1 MAAVRVRV
9 ILGIAV
15 FAYFVSV
22 IQRSTMGVATLS
34 ATVRFETGAAALSS
48 LAAAQLAVYA
58 FMQIPAGIAL
68 DKYGPRK
75 LIIFGSV
82 LTGVGNLL
90 VAFAEH
96 LPLAVVGRM
105 VVGFGDAFVFISMIR
120 LIDDWVVGPKATR
133 YTQVFANLGQLGQL
147 VSAIPFAYLL
157 GVAGWTFSFGL
168 ASSLAMI
175 AAAIGVAF
183 LRDQQRSRGGSV
195 GLRDTAMQLRENLSD
210 PFTRKAFWVHFT
222 MQTSGSVFILLWGYT
237 FLVEGEKLDRTSA
250 SILLSSFVFI
260 GFFVGPVLS
269 HLCIVFPERRN
280 TVITSVFC
288 LITAAW
294 GIVILTP
301 GPNPTWQLIFLVL
314 AIGAGG
320 PASMIAF
327 DYSRNAIPKYR
338 LGSSNG
344 IINSGGFVATF
355 LTMFLVG
362 VALDFIRKY
371 GLLGNVSLYS
381 LEAFKLAFPIQIA
394 VMSFGLAMFYRER
407 KKTRKLD
414 TGKLVDSK
422 PIP

>member
-1 MAAVRVRV
+1 MTAVRVRV
-9 ILGIAV
+9 ILGAAV

-22 IQRSTMGVATLS
+22 IQRSTMGVASLS
-34 ATVRFETGAAALSS
+34 ATVRFDTSAAALSS

-68 DKYGPRK
+68 DRFGARK
-75 LIIFGSV
+75 LIIFGSI

-90 VAFAEH
+90 VAFAEL
-96 LPLAVVGRM
+96 LPLAVFGRM

-120 LIDDWVVGPKATR
+120 LIDGWVVGPKATR
-133 YTQVFANLGQLGQL
+133 YTQLLANVGQLGQL

-157 GVAGWTFSFGL
+157 GFVGWTFSFGL
-168 ASSLAMI
+168 ASSLALI

-183 LRDQQRSRGGSV
+183 LRDQPTSQGNFLELKSV
-195 GLRDTAMQLRENLSD
+195 GLQLRENLSD

-222 MQTSGSVFILLWGYT
+222 MQSSGSVFILLWGYT

-250 SILLSSFVFI
+250 SVLLSSFVFI
-260 GFFVGPVLS
+260 GFIVGPVLS
-269 HLCIVFPERRN
+269 RLCNSFPDKRN
-280 TVITSVFC
+280 RVITSVFI
-288 LITAAW
+288 LITVAW
-294 GIVILTP
+294 LLVILTP
-301 GPNPTWQLIFLVL
+301 GVNPTWQLIFLVL

-355 LTMFLVG
+355 ITMFLIG
-362 VALDFIRKY
+362 VALDLIRA
-371 GLLGNVSLYS
+371 LGSLGKASLYS
-381 LEAFKLAFPIQIA
+381 LEAFKLAFPIQIV
-394 VMSFGLAMFYRER
+394 VMVVGLAMFYRER
-407 KKTRKLD
+407 RKTQQID
-414 TGKLVDSK
+414 TE
-422 PIP
+422 